1 MERAVD
7 DSGCVFKKEN
17 VGLWEREP
25 VCTWFAVRELV
36 RVRCAVRETVC
47 AEGVVREL
55 MRIRGVVREPDVRAP
70 FLGCLGFSDDI
81 SDSTDRADEFYVVA
95 VINL

>member
-17 VGLWEREP
+17 AGLWERELLR
-25 VCTWFAVRELV
+25 T
-36 RVRCAVRETVC
+36 
-47 AEGVVREL
+47 
-55 MRIRGVVREPDVRAP
+55 RGVVREPGVRVP

-81 SDSTDRADEFYVVA
+81 SNSTDRADEFYVVA
-95 VINL
+95 VINLCA

>member
-7 DSGCVFKKEN
+7 DSGCVFKKGN
-17 VGLWEREP
+17 AGLWGREP
-25 VCTWFAVRELV
+25 MRAWFAVREL
-36 RVRCAVRETVC
+36 
-47 AEGVVREL
+47 
-55 MRIRGVVREPDVRAP
+55 MRTRGVVREPDVRAS
-70 FLGCLGFSDDI
+70 FLDGLGFSDDI

>member
-17 VGLWEREP
+17 AGLWE
-25 VCTWFAVRELV
+25 RELV

-55 MRIRGVVREPDVRAP
+55 MRIRGVVREPDVRVP

-95 VINL
+95 VINLCA

>member
-17 VGLWEREP
+17 AGLWGREP
-25 VCTWFAVRELV
+25 VRAEDAVREP
-36 RVRCAVRETVC
+36 
-47 AEGVVREL
+47 
-55 MRIRGVVREPDVRAP
+55 MRTRDVVREPDVRAP

-81 SDSTDRADEFYVVA
+81 SNSTDRADEFYVVA
-95 VINL
+95 VINF

>member
-17 VGLWEREP
+17 AGLWEREP
-25 VCTWFAVRELV
+25 VRAWF
-36 RVRCAVRETVC
+36 AVRETVC

-55 MRIRGVVREPDVRAP
+55 MRIRGVVREPDVRVP

>member
-17 VGLWEREP
+17 AGLWEREP
-25 VCTWFAVRELV
+25 VR
-36 RVRCAVRETVC
+36 
-47 AEGVVREL
+47 AEGVVREP
-55 MRIRGVVREPDVRAP
+55 MRTRGVVRESDVRAP

-81 SDSTDRADEFYVVA
+81 SNSTDRADEFYVVA

>member
-17 VGLWEREP
+17 AGLWEREP
-25 VCTWFAVRELV
+25 V
-36 RVRCAVRETVC
+36 RVRCAVRESVR
-47 AEGVVREL
+47 AED
-55 MRIRGVVREPDVRAP
+55 VVREPDVRAP

-95 VINL
+95 VINF

>member
-17 VGLWEREP
+17 AGLWEREP
-25 VCTWFAVRELV
+25 VRVRVAVREPV
-36 RVRCAVRETVC
+36 RARFAVRETVC
-47 AEGVVREL
+47 AEGVVRE
-55 MRIRGVVREPDVRAP
+55 PDVRVP

>member
-17 VGLWEREP
+17 AGLWERE
-25 VCTWFAVRELV
+25 LV
-36 RVRCAVRETVC
+36 RARFA
-47 AEGVVREL
+47 VREL
-55 MRIRGVVREPDVRAP
+55 MRIRGVVREPDVRVP

>member
-17 VGLWEREP
+17 AGLWERES
-25 VCTWFAVRELV
+25 L
-36 RVRCAVRETVC
+36 RVRCTVREP
-47 AEGVVREL
+47 VRT
-55 MRIRGVVREPDVRAP
+55 RGVVREPDVRTP

>member
-17 VGLWEREP
+17 AGLWERES
-25 VCTWFAVRELV
+25 L
-36 RVRCAVRETVC
+36 RVRCTVREPVR
-47 AEGVVREL
+47 AEGVVREP
-55 MRIRGVVREPDVRAP
+55 MRTRGVVRESDVRAP

-81 SDSTDRADEFYVVA
+81 SNSTDRADEFYVVA

>member
-17 VGLWEREP
+17 IGSWEREP
-25 VCTWFAVRELV
+25 VR
-36 RVRCAVRETVC
+36 
-47 AEGVVREL
+47 AEGVVREP
-55 MRIRGVVREPDVRAP
+55 MRTRGVVRELDVRTP

-81 SDSTDRADEFYVVA
+81 SNSTDRADEFYVVA